1 MRSSRETPRRKPGRP
16 TMRCGLGTGAASE
29 EEGRVAD
36 FSGAVDDEDD
46 GTAPIMRWWRRDSSE
61 SSARAMVD
69 GWLDGLLVGA
79 RRRKNIKMNPPL
91 GERENLREKRIVRRH
106 A

>member
-1 MRSSRETPRRKPGRP
+1 M
-16 TMRCGLGTGAASE
+16 
-29 EEGRVAD
+29 
-36 FSGAVDDEDD
+36 DDEDD

-106 A
+106 AWRNVATREGESWFTGDELRWRMVHGGYKIGVLCQ

>member
-1 MRSSRETPRRKPGRP
+1 M
-16 TMRCGLGTGAASE
+16 
-29 EEGRVAD
+29 
-36 FSGAVDDEDD
+36 DDEDD

-79 RRRKNIKMNPPL
+79 RSRKNIKMNSPL
-91 GERENLREKRIVRRH
+91 GERENLREKRIVRIGMHGEMSRPEREKVGSL
-106 A
+106 AMNCDGGWCMVDTK